1 MKGKQKKSRK
11 RTEYKSRI
19 FFFSFKSKTML
30 HLCHTDRT
38 CGHTGAIKNESGFYF
53 LLRAP
58 IISARR
64 PTDSR
69 IIIFYLRRGVRAG
82 RRYGDRRG
90 LAASTVSETDYLR
103 RVLGR
108 LLIAN
113 TSDRTSRARKRYH
126 ARIAR
131 Y

>member
-1 MKGKQKKSRK
+1 MKGKQKKKYRK
-11 RTEYKSRI
+11 KTEYRSRI

-30 HLCHTDRT
+30 HLCHADRNR
-38 CGHTGAIKNESGFYF
+38 GHTGTIKSESGFISCYE
-53 LLRAP
+53 LP
-58 IISARR
+58 ITSARR

-90 LAASTVSETDYLR
+90 LAASSVSETDYLR

-113 TSDRTSRARKRYH
+113 TTSRARKRYH